1 MTNLFQANM
10 LLRKVV
16 KQANNEPLV
25 FKESLVE
32 VGEAGVPEELHNV
45 ILWML
50 KGVHTVKTEERPTV
64 DDRAD
69 LVQHPDSHIL
79 SLSMAAVHGLI
90 VHKGHTTS
98 LSATARQTYS
108 LMTTAPI
115 C

>member
-1 MTNLFQANM
+1 MTNLFQANI
-10 LLRKVV
+10 LLCKVV

-32 VGEAGVPEELHNV
+32 VGEADV

-90 VHKGHTTS
+90 IHKVHTTS